1 MTSLQVQIY
10 VNVRNLFVIYMTLDF
25 EHRLVGPEISQL
37 SHRSTV
43 PFHPDAKYVQTFE
56 SNKASG
62 CWEWILGEY
71 LSLFYTINDPV
82 FEGCSFGD
90 IPFSSKRSNLGW
102 KNDWYS
108 PDKMTNQKLHGV
120 KFFSGNAFNASKTIC
135 SSAVLWFKSGHLL
148 FGVIEVHRFSQEKK
162 TKIFWHFTGI
172 CVRKSLNELFSFR
185 NLWCR
190 KTSLQKTVF
199 FFPLFWC
206 HKLTFAL
213 ETKKSFRS
221 CLKPRLGTPIQV
233 GFSGFSGFSWKGH
246 ATGTAKSDAERLENS
261 GEVSIQKD
269 F

>member
-120 KFFSGNAFNASKTIC
+120 KFFSGNAFNASKTLC

-162 TKIFWHFTGI
+162 
-172 CVRKSLNELFSFR
+172 KSKDILAFYWDLCKEIPE
-185 NLWCR
+185 WI
-190 KTSLQKTVF
+190 VF
-199 FFPLFWC
+199 FSKFVVQKNFAPKNCVFFPPFLM
-206 HKLTFAL
+206 
-213 ETKKSFRS
+213 
-221 CLKPRLGTPIQV
+221 P
-233 GFSGFSGFSWKGH
+233 
-246 ATGTAKSDAERLENS
+246 
-261 GEVSIQKD
+261 
-269 F
+269 